1 MNALIKRV
9 NSKNVL
15 KSIKTI
21 GAMPTATVDKM
32 QSIYIL
38 SMKRYL
44 YILGSKI

>member
-21 GAMPTATVDKM
+21 GVVPKANLDKI

-38 SMKRYL
+38 TMKRYL